1 MKNDH
6 VCVWKKSSIFLYFLL
21 RKCSFL
27 SENEKKA
34 ELKIIEIIIEF

>member
-1 MKNDH
+1 MTMFVLEK
-6 VCVWKKSSIFLYFLL
+6 LMYFLV

-34 ELKIIEIIIEF
+34 EVRIIEINPEF